1 MNIFDDLIDE
11 LKEENLLEETVK
23 KPAKIDNNIAG
34 KVNGDKIAF
43 APANETTKIAGDESF
58 ETPATD
64 LEKQPPTS
72 ETEFYRQRAMDEVA
86 FLQIVEH
93 VFAGVEREQ
102 LKIVPKPYNDLGVKK
117 VLHSFLQFLPDVDS
131 NERSKAEFQ
140 LLEETESWHSSLSLR
155 DERLTTAHL
164 RRHCETSRPPLSSP
178 ALAALARFYRNSSYS
193 EAVRD
198 KFDLVV
204 TRLLSKETGES
215 RRKMVLTR
223 DELVKHLT
231 KLYAEWASVSLYS
244 TEADD
249 AGILEIARKF
259 KDFMQE
265 ADDATDF
272 DDLIKADF
280 FTRLLSFKRSTNENF
295 YAPLVTAAGVESNVR
310 IGNRYVELL
319 ETEKQKG
326 NTDILRDR
334 YGFAHD
340 SAISEATAKT
350 YSLIDLLKQR
360 SPELNG
366 EESIKRGTQANT
378 VKVKSPISAETK
390 ESNPFKQSGSSK
402 PSKWLIA
409 AAVLAILIT
418 AAIYFGT

>member
-1 MNIFDDLIDE
+1 MNIFNDLIDE

-23 KPAKIDNNIAG
+23 ETAKIDNNIAG
-34 KVNGDKIAF
+34 KVNEDKIAS
-43 APANETTKIAGDESF
+43 APANETTKTAGGESF
-58 ETPATD
+58 ETPAAV
-64 LEKQPPTS
+64 LQKQTSTS

-86 FLQIVEH
+86 FLQIVEQ

-117 VLHSFLQFLPDVDS
+117 VLHSFLQFSSDVDS

-155 DERLTTAHL
+155 DEQLTTAHL
-164 RRHCETSRPPLSSP
+164 RRYCETSRPPLSSP
-178 ALAALARFYRNSSYS
+178 ALAALARFYRNSPYS

-204 TRLLSKETGES
+204 TRLFSKEIAES
-215 RRKMVLTR
+215 RRKTVFTR
-223 DELVKHLT
+223 DELVRHLT
-231 KLYAEWASVSLYS
+231 KLYAEWASVPLYS
-244 TEADD
+244 TEANE

-265 ADDATDF
+265 ADDAIDF

-280 FTRLLSFKRSTNENF
+280 FTRLHSFKRSTNENF
-295 YAPLVTAAGVESNVR
+295 YAPLVAATGIESNVR
-310 IGNRYVELL
+310 IGNRYIELL

-340 SAISEATAKT
+340 STISEATAKT

-360 SPELNG
+360 NPALNG
-366 EESIKRGTQANT
+366 EESIKRETQANT
-378 VKVKSPISAETK
+378 GKVKSPIKLETK
-390 ESNPFKQSGSSK
+390 KSNPFKESGSSK

-409 AAVLAILIT
+409 AAVLAIIIA
-418 AAIYFGT
+418 AAIYFGI